1 MADVDWTRV
10 ATRESEA
17 SDAKRVAPSDAQ
29 KGVPGAWLGEI
40 PRGTS
45 RRIVLQGRTLGGDGI
60 DAGHEHGVGVVARRR
75 RGASQRP
82 IDRVGEDTFVG
93 VVAVAVGA
101 VVVATGRC

>member
-1 MADVDWTRV
+1 MADVDRTRV

-17 SDAKRVAPSDAQ
+17 SDSKRVAPSDTQ

-60 DAGHEHGVGVVARRR
+60 DAGHEHGVGVVAWRR
-75 RGASQRP
+75 RGASQRS
-82 IDRVGEDTFVG
+82 IVRVGEVAFIV

-101 VVVATGRC
+101 VVVATGR

>member
-1 MADVDWTRV
+1 MADVDRTRV

-17 SDAKRVAPSDAQ
+17 SDSKRVAPSDTQ

-60 DAGHEHGVGVVARRR
+60 DAGHEHGVVAWRR
-75 RGASQRP
+75 RGASQRS
-82 IDRVGEDTFVG
+82 IVRVGEVAFIV

-101 VVVATGRC
+101 VVVATGR